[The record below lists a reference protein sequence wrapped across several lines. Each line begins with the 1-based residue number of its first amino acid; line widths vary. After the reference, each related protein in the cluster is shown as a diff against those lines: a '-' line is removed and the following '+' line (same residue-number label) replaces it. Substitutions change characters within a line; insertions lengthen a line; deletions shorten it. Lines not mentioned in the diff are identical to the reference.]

1 MPRTYLGDLVIDRL
15 EPDYIRVNRANWDE
29 RVEIH
34 LRDEMGFYG
43 VEAFLDGEDVR
54 PGVEKEEMGDLAGL
68 DVLHLQCHF
77 GLDTLSVARQA
88 RSVVGVDFSPK
99 AITAARDLAK
109 RIGLSDRA
117 EFFLAELCTAP
128 TLINRK
134 FDLVFSTWGATIWLP
149 DIWAWGEVFSGFVK
163 PGGRAYFADAH
174 PSASILDDTDD
185 LLMPKYSWRTPADC
199 PDRFEEDTTYTGVDA
214 RIENY
219 RTFEWLHPIS
229 DHLNSLLRC
238 GLQLEFLHEHETIPW
253 KMFQSLEEIVDP
265 VTGKAHY
272 RMPKGRVQM
281 PLAFSMMLYRPKES
295 QL

>member
-1 MPRTYLGDLVIDRL
+1 MPRTYSGDLVIDRL

-134 FDLVFSTWGATIWLP
+134 FDLVFSTWGEI
-149 DIWAWGEVFSGFVK
+149 
-163 PGGRAYFADAH
+163 GRA
-174 PSASILDDTDD
+174 SC
-185 LLMPKYSWRTPADC
+185 R
-199 PDRFEEDTTYTGVDA
+199 E
-214 RIENY
+214 
-219 RTFEWLHPIS
+219 
-229 DHLNSLLRC
+229 
-238 GLQLEFLHEHETIPW
+238 
-253 KMFQSLEEIVDP
+253 
-265 VTGKAHY
+265 
-272 RMPKGRVQM
+272 RV
-281 PLAFSMMLYRPKES
+281 
-295 QL
+295 